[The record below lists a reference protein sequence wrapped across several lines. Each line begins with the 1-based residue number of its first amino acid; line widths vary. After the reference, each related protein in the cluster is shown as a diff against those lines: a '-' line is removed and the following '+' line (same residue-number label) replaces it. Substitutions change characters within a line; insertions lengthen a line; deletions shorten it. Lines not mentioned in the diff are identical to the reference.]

1 MENNVISLRAK
12 YATMRLK
19 RLHKEL
25 LVIDETLR
33 RADLDPSQRE
43 FLKRSK
49 RSKVQAA
56 SRWAGII
63 SEEEAKGAKV

>member
-1 MENNVISLRAK
+1 MGDVISLRAK

-19 RLHKEL
+19 KLHAEL
-25 LVIDETLR
+25 LTIDDKLR

-63 SEEEAKGAKV
+63 ETEEAKGS

>member
-1 MENNVISLRAK
+1 MGDVISLRAR

-19 RLHKEL
+19 KLHAEL
-25 LVIDETLR
+25 LSIEATLR
-33 RADLDPSQRE
+33 RDDLAFGQRE

-49 RSKVQAA
+49 RSKVQSA

-63 SEEEAKGAKV
+63 IEEEAKGS